1 MKNISWLNELK
12 IRGGWG
18 KLGSI
23 SNINPTNAYTL
34 YGQVINRSYY
44 DMNGTSSSPLAGLF
58 VSQYG
63 NPNTTWEED
72 IISNVGIDASIIK
85 SKLDFSI
92 EWYKKMISGLLF
104 RPLAP
109 GTNGGAA
116 DPFINSGDVENTG
129 IDAALTYHG
138 QSGKNF
144 KFDITGTFTSY
155 NNKVITL
162 GPDTKY
168 VPSYSA
174 GSSRIGA
181 FGRLQPGQPVGEFF
195 GYEYIGL
202 FQSWADVNK
211 SPTQQNAAPGRM
223 KFKDVNGDGVIDDK
237 DRTFFGNP
245 NPKFTTGVNLSVNYK
260 NFDLSTF
267 LYASVGN
274 KVINY
279 VRYWTDFPQV
289 FEGAVSKD
297 AVYNSATLVNAS
309 GQPVSYKD
317 PTAHISNPGARVPL
331 LERSANFSNTT
342 TFNSYYME
350 DGSFLRMKSL
360 ILGYTIPSKTLS
372 RFKIDQFRIYVQ
384 ASNLFTITK
393 YTGLDPELQ
402 GSNLG
407 DNTSFGIDLGN
418 YPANQ
423 KVYTVGVNL
432 TF

>member
-1 MKNISWLNELK
+1 
-12 IRGGWG
+12 
-18 KLGSI
+18 
-23 SNINPTNAYTL
+23 
-34 YGQVINRSYY
+34 V
-44 DMNGTSSSPLAGLF
+44 
-58 VSQYG
+58 
-63 NPNTTWEED
+63 
-72 IISNVGIDASIIK
+72 
-85 SKLDFSI
+85 
-92 EWYKKMISGLLF
+92 
-104 RPLAP
+104 
-109 GTNGGAA
+109 
-116 DPFINSGDVENTG
+116 
-129 IDAALTYHG
+129 
-138 QSGKNF
+138 
-144 KFDITGTFTSY
+144 
-155 NNKVITL
+155 TL
-162 GPDTKY
+162 GADTKY
-168 VPSYSA
+168 IDEYSA

-181 FGRLQPGQPVGEFF
+181 FNRLQAGQPVGEFF
-195 GYEYIGL
+195 GYDYIGL
-202 FQSWADVNK
+202 FQSWAEVNK
-211 SPTQQNAAPGRM
+211 SPKQQDAAPGRM

-237 DRTFFGNP
+237 DRTFIGNP
-245 NPKFTTGVNLSVNYK
+245 NPKYTAGLNLGINYK

-289 FEGAVSKD
+289 FEGAVSKN
-297 AVYNSATLVNAS
+297 AVLNSANLVNSS
-309 GQPVSYKD
+309 GQPTSYKD
-317 PTAHISNPGARVPL
+317 PTAHIGNPGATVPL

-402 GSNLG
+402 GSDLNN
-407 DNTSFGIDLGN
+407 NTNFGIDLGN